1 MSNKFFPIILG
12 SDENAYATAR
22 CINDEYGIIPLCL
35 CSKALVQTERS
46 KILTI
51 KEVKDLDKPEIFVKA
66 LLAELKAREDE
77 GKIIVIPC
85 ADYYTELLVKNY
97 HLFENRI
104 ANRFI
109 SPELLESISTKDG
122 FYSMCEHYGLYYP
135 QTVIC
140 DYEDRLGVC
149 KSLPFGFPIVMKP
162 ENSNASEYLHCS
174 FEGKKKVYFLKSE
187 EEYLRVVT
195 AMSKAGYEGKLIL
208 QKLIRGGDTTS
219 FVINSYS
226 GLDGKVKFM
235 CMGRALLEEYAP
247 HMLGNYAGIMSV
259 SVPELYSQVEKF
271 LNDIGFV
278 GFSNIDVKYDSES
291 GKFCFFELNPRHGR
305 SSFFVYAAGYNM
317 MSELISDVVDQET
330 RNEVKYG
337 DNEAIWATIPKKTL
351 LRYITDKNMKQ
362 KAKALIKEKG
372 IVYTLKNPKD
382 KNLIRSLK
390 FYKITLN
397 KIKSFKNYFFDKT
410 RL

>member
-1 MSNKFFPIILG
+1 MSKKFFPIILG

-35 CSKALVQTERS
+35 CSKPLVQTERS
-46 KILTI
+46 KILTL
-51 KEVKDLDKPEIFVKA
+51 KAVKDFDKPEVFVTA
-66 LLAELKAREDE
+66 LLSELKAHEGD

-85 ADYYTELLVKNY
+85 ADYYTELLVRNY
-97 HLFENRI
+97 HFFEGRI

-109 SPELLESISTKDG
+109 SAELLDCIITKDG
-122 FYSMCEHYGLYYP
+122 FYSICEKHGLNYP

-140 DYEDRLGVC
+140 DYEDRLNVC
-149 KSLPFGFPIVMKP
+149 KSLPFNFPIVMKP
-162 ENSNASEYLHCS
+162 ENSNASEYLHCD
-174 FEGKKKVYFLKSE
+174 FDGKKKVYFLKSE
-187 EEYLRVVT
+187 QEYLRIIT
-195 AMSKAGYEGKLIL
+195 AMNKAGYEGKLIL

-226 GLDGKVKFM
+226 GLDGKVRFM
-235 CMGRALLEEYAP
+235 CMGQSLLEEYAP

-259 SVPELYSQVEKF
+259 SVPELYKQVEKF

-278 GFSNIDVKYDSES
+278 GFSNIDVKYDTEN

-305 SSFFVYAAGYNM
+305 SSFFVCAAGYNM
-317 MSELISDVVDQET
+317 MSELVFDVVDGED
-330 RNEVKYG
+330 RSEVKYG
-337 DNEAIWATIPKKTL
+337 ENEAIWATVPKRILLKYMTDEEVKCKVKT
-351 LRYITDKNMKQ
+351 
-362 KAKALIKEKG
+362 LIKEKG

-397 KIKSFKNYFFDKT
+397 KIKSLKNYFFDKT